1 MKKSLLIAEKPSVA
15 QEFAKALKV
24 QTSRHDGYLESENT
38 IVTWCVGHLVT
49 MSYPE
54 AYDASLKRWSLETL
68 PFLPKEFKYE
78 VIPSVK
84 KQFAIVKNLL
94 NRPDVETIY
103 VCTDSGRE
111 GEYIYRLV
119 AMMAGVK
126 DKEQKRV
133 WIDSQTEEEILR
145 GIKEAKDIGEYDN
158 LSASAYLRAKE
169 DYLMGINFSRLLSL
183 KYGNTVSSYLG
194 SRYQAI
200 SVGRV
205 MTCVLGMVV
214 RREREIREFVKTPF
228 YRILGRFAAQGHTF
242 EGEWRATEG
251 SRYFQSPLLY
261 KENGFKKREDAV
273 TLCRILSANE
283 PMEAVIEKLE
293 KKKENKNPP
302 LLFNLAELQNECSR
316 LFKLSPDETLKL
328 VQELYEKK
336 LVTYPRTDARVLST
350 AVAKEISRNLSG
362 LIYYTHAGEFAKE
375 ILEGKAYQNLVKTR
389 YVNDKQITDHYAIIP
404 TGQGLNALRSIS
416 VQGSKVYEVI
426 VRRFL
431 SIFYPPAVYQKINL
445 VSVIEKEKLFSS
457 FKILV
462 SEGYL
467 KVTPNSFG
475 KKKDNAGKEEKT
487 IAEDGEFLN
496 WILGIKK
503 GSYLSIEDFSIKEGE
518 TSPPKR
524 YTSGSMILAME
535 NAGQLI
541 EDEELRAQIK
551 GSGIGTSATRAEI
564 LKKLVTIKYLE
575 LNKKTQVIT
584 PTLLGEMI
592 FDVVNCSIRSLLNPE
607 LTASW
612 EKGLTYVAE
621 GSITSE
627 EYMFKLENFIK
638 SRTEGVLG
646 LRNQLMLKQFFDASS
661 KFYKKP
667 AQKRLENQKKRSKIE
682 KNNLREGR

>member
-1 MKKSLLIAEKPSVA
+1 MGKSLFIAEKPSVA

-24 QTSRHDGYLESENT
+24 NTQRHDGYLESENT
-38 IVTWCVGHLVT
+38 VITWCVGHLIT

-54 AYDASLKRWSLETL
+54 KYDEKLKRWSLETL
-68 PFLPKEFKYE
+68 PFLPREFKYE

-84 KQFAIVKNLL
+84 KQYDIVSSLL
-94 NRPDVETIY
+94 NRKDVETIY

-119 AMMAGVK
+119 AMMAHVEDK
-126 DKEQKRV
+126 DQRRV

-145 GIKEAKDIGEYDN
+145 GIREAKDIHEYDN

-183 KYGNTVSSYLG
+183 KYGNAVSSYLG
-194 SRYQAI
+194 TKYQAI

-228 YRILGRFAAQGHTF
+228 YRVLGKFELGGRSF
-242 EGEWRATEG
+242 EGEWRAVEG

-261 KENGFKKREDAV
+261 KENGFKKEKDARQ
-273 TLCRILSANE
+273 LLDILGAN
-283 PMEAVIEKLE
+283 PPLTAVAEKIE

-316 LFKLSPDETLKL
+316 LFKLSPDETLRI

-350 AVAKEISRNLSG
+350 AVAKEISKNIRGLRN
-362 LIYYTHAGEFAKE
+362 YEHAGGFAGE
-375 ILEGKAYQNLVKTR
+375 ILETGSYKNIGKTR
-389 YVNDKQITDHYAIIP
+389 YTNDKQITDHYAIIP
-404 TGQGLNALRSIS
+404 TGQGLGALKGLSLQS
-416 VQGSKVYEVI
+416 QKVYEVI

-431 SIFYPPAVYQKINL
+431 SIFYPPAVYQKISL
-445 VSVIEKEKLFSS
+445 VSSIKNERLFSS

-467 KVTPNSFG
+467 KVTEYSFG
-475 KKKDNAGKEEKT
+475 KNKKEETGGKGQEEDQV
-487 IAEDGEFLN
+487 EDGAFLEM
-496 WILGIKK
+496 IQGVKK
-503 GSYLSIEDFSIKEGE
+503 GSTLPVKEFFIKEGE

-564 LKKLVTIKYLE
+564 LKKLITIKYLA

-592 FDVVNCSIRSLLNPE
+592 FDVVNASIRSLLNPE

-621 GSITSE
+621 GSITSD
-627 EYMFKLENFIK
+627 EYMVKLEDFIRK
-638 SRTEGVLG
+638 RTQGVMG
-646 LRNQLMLKQFFDASS
+646 LRNQLALRQYFDKAAAY
-661 KFYKKP
+661 YKKS
-667 AQKRLENQKKRSKIE
+667 NTGTKKAKTVSK
-682 KNNLREGR
+682 K